1 MSRHLDAEFHVRGTS
16 RYVDDHPRPEN
27 MLHLALFGSPIAHGR
42 IRSVDTQAARSADNV
57 VAVFTVDDIPGDPWH
72 GPVVQDEALLACG
85 EVRYIGQPIAMI
97 AATDV
102 ASARRA
108 AALVSVDIEPLE
120 IVTDPRVAY
129 ARGEL
134 FGVERTFAQGDVDAV
149 WKTCAT
155 IVEGRSELAGQ
166 EHVYMET
173 QRARAYPREDGGA
186 QVMASTQGPTMV
198 QKCVARALG
207 VALHRVEIDVTRLG
221 GGFGGKEDN
230 ANSIASLAAVAARLT
245 QRPAELVLD
254 RATDMR
260 MTGKRH
266 PYSSDYRLGLSE
278 TGDIL
283 AFEAR
288 HYQNA
293 GGYTELSPAVLE
305 RTLFTSCN
313 TYNIPNFR
321 VHAACCKTHIVPNTA
336 FRGFGAAQGLWVIE
350 CAIHHAAEQLGVAA
364 ETLKARNLVHDGDWF
379 PYGQQVEH
387 EHAHLCWNAADAQF
401 DLAATRAAVDAF
413 NADHSRIKRG
423 MAVLPICHGVSFTKI
438 PLNQGQALV
447 HVYQDGS
454 VTLSTGGSERGQ
466 GLSTKLAA
474 IAARAF
480 GLPMERITVQSTNTL
495 RTANM
500 GPSAASATTDLN
512 GNAVL
517 VAARKI
523 LDRVLGFAAE
533 RRGVGVERL
542 AIVDARLSCDG
553 ADADWAWN
561 DLIAQAFVNR
571 INLSDHGFYATPGI
585 AFDPAVE
592 KGQAFAYHVYGTAI
606 FEVVV
611 DCLRGTYKIERIRL
625 AHDMGRPLN
634 EAVDIGQIEGGL
646 IQGIG
651 WMTCEDLRFDA
662 ETGACT
668 TATHASYK
676 VPGVYMVPDDLQIH
690 LLEDPGNSVGP
701 YSSKAVGE
709 PPFLYAPGVYF
720 ALRDAIRAFN
730 PHVPLPFDAPMTPER
745 TLMQLYAGRIDAMIA
760 AHPSAA
766 HTTPGA

>member
-27 MLHLALFGSPIAHGR
+27 MLHLAVFGSPVAHGR
-42 IRSVDTQAARSADNV
+42 IRSIDTRAAQAADNV
-57 VAVFTVDDIPGDPWH
+57 VAVFTADDIPGDPWH
-72 GPVVQDEALLACG
+72 GPVVQDEALLAVG
-85 EVRYIGQPIAMI
+85 EVRYIGQPIVLI
-97 AATDV
+97 AATDT

-108 AALVSVDIEPLE
+108 AALVTVDIEARE
-120 IVTDPRVAY
+120 IVTDPRVAH
-129 ARGEL
+129 ARGDL

-149 WKTCAT
+149 WAACAT
-155 IVEGRSELAGQ
+155 VVEGTAELAGQ

-207 VALHRVEIDVTRLG
+207 VALHRVEIDVVRLG

-245 QRPAELVLD
+245 GRPTELVLD

-260 MTGKRH
+260 ITGKRH
-266 PYSSDYRLGLSE
+266 PYSSDYRLGLSAD
-278 TGDIL
+278 GDIL

-288 HYQNA
+288 HYQNS

-313 TYNIPNFR
+313 TYRIPNFR
-321 VHAACCKTHIVPNTA
+321 VHAACCRTNIVPNTA

-350 CAIHHAAEQLGVAA
+350 CAIHHAAERLGIAP
-364 ETLKARNLVHDGDWF
+364 ETLKRRNLVHDGDWF
-379 PYGQQVEH
+379 PYGQQVSH
-387 EHAHLCWNAADAQF
+387 EHAHLCWEAADMQF
-401 DLAATRAAVDAF
+401 DLAGIRTDIEAF
-413 NADHSRIKRG
+413 NADNRLVKKG

-447 HVYQDGS
+447 HIYQDGS
-454 VTLSTGGSERGQ
+454 VTLSSGGIEMGQ

-480 GLPMERITVQSTNTL
+480 GLPVERITVQSTNTL

-517 VAARKI
+517 VAAQKI
-523 LDRVLGFAAE
+523 RDRLLAFAAD
-533 RRGVGVERL
+533 RLGVAVDTL
-542 AIVDARLSCDG
+542 DIVDARVTQDG
-553 ADADWAWN
+553 TDAAWAWD
-561 DLIAQAFVNR
+561 DLVAQAFLNR

-585 AFDPAVE
+585 AFDPSVE
-592 KGQAFAYHVYGTAI
+592 KGQAFAYHVYGTAV
-606 FEVVV
+606 FEVEV
-611 DCLRGTYKIERIRL
+611 DCLRGTYRIERVSV

-646 IQGIG
+646 LQGIG
-651 WMTCEDLRFDA
+651 WMTCEDLRFDR

-676 VPGVYMVPDDLQIH
+676 VPGVYLVPDDIRIH
-690 LLEDPGNSVGP
+690 LLEDPGNSIGP

-720 ALRDAIRAFN
+720 ALREAIRAFN
-730 PHVPLPFDAPMTPER
+730 SDAELGFDAPMTPEK
-745 TLMQLYAGRIDAMIA
+745 TLMQLYSGRIDALLGD
-760 AHPSAA
+760 
-766 HTTPGA
+766 TPVPQARTRT